1 VKPKQYKTYA
11 KNRSPRLKGFDYSTD
26 RPYFITVCTKKG
38 MSVLK
43 GDFALEITQCLR
55 QLREKYSFKIY
66 AYCVMPDHIHLL
78 LAPGD
83 SKLSVSRFIQGFKS
97 IITRIYSSTGRQGK
111 LWQRYFY
118 DHVLRN
124 EEDLK
129 NVALYV
135 LENPVR
141 KGMVENW
148 QDYPYCGIVDKL
160 E

>member
-1 VKPKQYKTYA
+1 
-11 KNRSPRLKGFDYSTD
+11 
-26 RPYFITVCTKKG
+26 
-38 MSVLK
+38 
-43 GDFALEITQCLR
+43 
-55 QLREKYSFKIY
+55 
-66 AYCVMPDHIHLL
+66 
-78 LAPGD
+78 
-83 SKLSVSRFIQGFKS
+83 
-97 IITRIYSSTGRQGK
+97 